1 VIAEIFMLNGNL
13 TSYIQGAHDKSGQK
27 NFLKFFNFFSFKKKQ
42 LKKNKLYKVRWD
54 YTGAFCSIFNL
65 PDFAMVSNYDQND
78 SAARAI
84 RDLIPDGHGL
94 DEGSKKKKLTC

>member
-1 VIAEIFMLNGNL
+1 
-13 TSYIQGAHDKSGQK
+13 
-27 NFLKFFNFFSFKKKQ
+27 
-42 LKKNKLYKVRWD
+42 LYKVRWD

-65 PDFAMVSNYDQND
+65 PDSAMVSNYDQNG

-94 DEGSKKKKLTC
+94 DEGSKKKKFLTC